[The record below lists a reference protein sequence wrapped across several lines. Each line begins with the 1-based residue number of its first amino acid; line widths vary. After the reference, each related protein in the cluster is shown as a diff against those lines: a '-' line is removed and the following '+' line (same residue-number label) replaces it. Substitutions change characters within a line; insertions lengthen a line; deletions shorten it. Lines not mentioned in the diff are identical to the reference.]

1 MLSSFGQETITDA
14 STFGKVAVLMGGM
27 SSEREISLKSG
38 NAVLSALQA
47 RGVDAHGVDAGRD
60 VMSVL
65 EEGAFDRVFIAL
77 HGEGGEDGKIQGA
90 LETVGLPY
98 TGTGVLGSALGMDKV
113 RTKQLWAGLGLATP
127 KYAIYPKMD
136 SVEEIVELVGLPAI
150 VKPSAQ
156 GSSIGM
162 AKIERAD
169 ELQTALQEAAKYDDE
184 VLIEQWITGEEY
196 TVAILAGKA
205 LPAIKLETPHTFYDY
220 EAKYVSNDTRYL
232 CPCGL
237 DQETEST
244 YQVLAFEAFEAVG
257 CYGWGRVDL
266 MVNEQGPWLLE
277 VNTVPGM
284 TDHSLVPMAAKQ
296 AGIDFQSLV
305 WRILEQTVEVKVN

>member
-1 MLSSFGQETITDA
+1 MVGSFSQETFTDA
-14 STFGKVAVLMGGM
+14 SAFGKVAVLMGGM

-47 RGVDAHGVDAGRD
+47 RGVDAYGVDVGQD
-60 VMSVL
+60 VLSVL
-65 EEGAFDRVFIAL
+65 AEGAFDRVFIAL

-90 LETVGLPY
+90 LETIGLPY

-113 RTKQLWAGLGLATP
+113 RTKQLWTGLGLATP
-127 KYAIYPKMD
+127 KYAIYPKM
-136 SVEEIVELVGLPAI
+136 SSIEEIIELVGLPAI
-150 VKPSAQ
+150 VKPSTQ

-162 AKIERAD
+162 AKIDRVD

-184 VLIEQWITGEEY
+184 VLIEQWITGAEY
-196 TVAILAGKA
+196 TVGILGGKA
-205 LPAIKLETPHTFYDY
+205 LPVIKLETPHAFYDY

-237 DQETEST
+237 DQETENA
-244 YQVLAFEAFEAVG
+244 YQVLALEAFKAVG
-257 CYGWGRVDL
+257 CHGWGRVDL

-277 VNTVPGM
+277 VNSVPGM

-296 AGIDFQSLV
+296 AGIGFESLV
-305 WRILEQTVEVKVN
+305 WRILEQTVGMNVN